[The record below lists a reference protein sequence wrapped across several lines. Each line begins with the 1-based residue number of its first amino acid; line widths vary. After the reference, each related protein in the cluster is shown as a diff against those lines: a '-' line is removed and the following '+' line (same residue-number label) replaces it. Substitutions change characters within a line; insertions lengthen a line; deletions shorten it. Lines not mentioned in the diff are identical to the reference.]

1 MPKRRAARAAARA
14 RPLPMPRPR
23 EGRAAAAPSASSHD
37 TDPPVVCVP
46 PELLTWAERDD
57 GCMVLL
63 DSSGGEPRVRWVN
76 RGGAQMLG
84 YVPVELVGETL
95 TRLLRSPFAA
105 AHPAC
110 PQDAPVL
117 DPCRTVRRSVRVQ
130 RRDGSPLRVALTS
143 VPVGTAGHPRWIVR
157 LVVQPDVEQVAGDL
171 RRSHERFR
179 ALADRAPVAIFSSES
194 GLRLAYVND
203 RFCELYGESADRL
216 AGTGWLDQV
225 HPQDRESVI
234 DAVTRV
240 LAGAPQELPL
250 RVLRRDGERR
260 SVLARIVPV
269 PQSKWDCGFVGTLE
283 DVTERQAWEA
293 SLAHQASHDP
303 LTGLLNRRR
312 LLDLLRQDLAAVADP
327 HADGGRPALLFLDLD
342 DFKLVNDSLGH
353 DLGDRLLVEVATR
366 LGTAVRDGDVV
377 ARLGGDEFVVLCRE
391 VADERAAGEMARR
404 VLDAVTGPV
413 SLGASTVTVSVSASI
428 GVVVAG
434 PAHVEAEELLRDADV
449 AMYQAKAAGRN
460 CWALFDEQARW
471 LAQQRLDLAWD
482 LRLALDAG
490 DLTVHYQ
497 PIVRLFDSPTG
508 GPLLASV
515 EALARWRHPTEGMIP
530 PVEFVE
536 LAERHGLV
544 ALLGLQ
550 VLRSACRQ
558 MVQWRD
564 RLGTLAPGSV
574 SVNVSALQLRQ
585 LDFPETVG
593 QVLQETGLPG
603 SALCLE
609 LTETV
614 VMQDAAAAAVSFRRL
629 HALGVRVAIDDF
641 GTGYSSLALLR
652 ELPFSQLKI
661 DRSLLPD
668 LGEQRPDP
676 VVAAVVALGRA
687 LHLDVVAEGVET
699 PAQAAEL
706 RRLGCQLAQ
715 GLLFSAALPPDA
727 LEEWVLAQV
736 ALSGVEAS

>member
-1 MPKRRAARAAARA
+1 MPKRSAARVAAHP

-23 EGRAAAAPSASSHD
+23 EGPAPAAPSGPNHD
-37 TDPPVVCVP
+37 SEPPVARVP
-46 PELLTWAERDD
+46 PELLSWAEQDD

-63 DSSGGEPRVRWVN
+63 DGSGGEPRVRWVN

-84 YVPVELVGETL
+84 YVPAELVGETL

-110 PQDAPVL
+110 PQDEPVL
-117 DPCRTVRRSVRVQ
+117 DVRRTVRRSVRVQ

-143 VPVGTAGHPRWIVR
+143 VPVGTAEQPRWIVR
-157 LVVQPDVEQVAGDL
+157 LVAEPDVEQVADDL

-179 ALADRAPVAIFSSES
+179 ALADRAPIAIFSSES

-203 RFCELYGESADRL
+203 RFGELYGESAERL

-225 HPQDRESVI
+225 HPEDRECVI

-240 LAGAPQELPL
+240 LEGAPQELPL
-250 RVLRRDGERR
+250 RVLRQDGEQR

-269 PQSKWDCGFVGTLE
+269 PHSKLDSGFVGTFE

-312 LLDLLRQDLAAVADP
+312 LLDLLRQDLAAGAGP
-327 HADGGRPALLFLDLD
+327 HANGRRPALLFLDLD

-353 DLGDRLLVEVATR
+353 DTGDRLLVEVATR
-366 LGTAVRDGDVV
+366 LGAVVRDGDVV
-377 ARLGGDEFVVLCRE
+377 SRLGGDEFVVLCRG
-391 VADERAAGEMARR
+391 VADERAAGEVARR
-404 VLDAVTGPV
+404 VLDAVTGSV
-413 SLGASTVTVSVSASI
+413 WLGASTVSVSGSI
-428 GVVVAG
+428 GVAVAG
-434 PAHVEAEELLRDADV
+434 PAHVEAEDLLRDADV

-471 LAQQRLDLAWD
+471 LAQQRLDVARD

-497 PIVRLFDSPTG
+497 PIVRLSDSPTEA
-508 GPLLASV
+508 PLLVSV
-515 EALARWRHPTEGMIP
+515 EALARWRHPSRGMIP
-530 PVEFVE
+530 PVEFIE

-585 LDFPETVG
+585 LDFPETVA

-614 VMQDAAAAAVSFRRL
+614 VMQDTAAAAASFRRL
-629 HALGVRVAIDDF
+629 HELGVRVAIDDF
-641 GTGYSSLALLR
+641 GTGYSSLSLLR

-668 LGEQRPDP
+668 LGEQRHDP

-687 LHLDVVAEGVET
+687 LDLAVVAEGVET
-699 PAQAAEL
+699 PAQVAAL
-706 RRLGCQLAQ
+706 RRLGCSLGQ

-727 LEEWVLAQV
+727 LEEWVLARA
-736 ALSGVEAS
+736 ALSGLEAP